1 MKLSE
6 AVDLID
12 ILKVAKQYTKEA
24 LIYYGSL
31 KEYKK
36 GEYIFLDRSKV
47 DNVYFL
53 VKGTVALYK
62 LNKHGEKRVIFV
74 YGKPA
79 ILNEVIIQ
87 NEVSSVNCEVL
98 EESLLLSFNREQF
111 IELMKNDFNFTKA
124 IMDELALKVRRLY
137 HQLKN
142 TCNNTTIDKQ
152 IAAKLWKLSK
162 DNGIKGEIGIEI
174 NFDLSIT
181 YLAELLGSRRETV
194 SRAVKILTNNKLIT
208 VKKNRFYV
216 IDREL
221 LLQYFK
227 DV

>member
-74 YGKPA
+74 YGKSA

-111 IELMKNDFNFTKA
+111 IELMKNDFDFTKA